1 MTQLTQEELDK
12 CTEINFVALDLLSEQ
27 NPNIKQPC
35 LLCIDTEALNKAK
48 SQFVDFIN
56 ENMNPVVPL
65 TMDTAEEFIK
75 GNLPS
80 EMLDKLIER
89 ERILKE
95 ARENGN
101 PKAYFLP

>member
-1 MTQLTQEELDK
+1 MTTELTQEELDK
-12 CTEINFVALDLLSEQ
+12 CSEINFAALDLLCTQ
-27 NPNIKQPC
+27 NPNTKQPC
-35 LLCIDTEALNKAK
+35 LLCIDDEALQTAK

-56 ENMNPVVPL
+56 EQMKPVIPL
-65 TMDTAEEFIK
+65 TMDTAEEFVK
-75 GNLPS
+75 GNLPG
-80 EMLDKLIER
+80 MLDKLIER